1 MGLNV
6 SLSNI
11 CVKYNKSDFVLSNIC
26 LKVKSG
32 SSLAL
37 VGDSG
42 CGKTTLLNV
51 ICGLER
57 PFKGSVFLGE
67 KNIEH
72 LKPDELDSL
81 RCCELGFVF
90 QTFHLIPH
98 LTVLQNIMIP
108 GLIKGTD
115 FSILNNKIH
124 NLLDSLDLIHR
135 KNSFPSDIS
144 GGEKQRACIARSLV
158 NEPKII
164 LADEPTGNLD
174 QKNTK
179 KVIDLL
185 LEKSTENKVTLI
197 VATHSMEIAKKMDK
211 TMLLNFDGLEN
222 FNSF

>member
-72 LKPDELDSL
+72 LQPDELDSL
-81 RCCELGFVF
+81 RCSELGFVF

-108 GLIKGTD
+108 GLIKGTN
-115 FSILNNKIH
+115 FSLLNKKIH
-124 NLLDSLDLIHR
+124 NLLESLDLIHR
-135 KNSFPSDIS
+135 KNSHFQ
-144 GGEKQRACIARSLV
+144 E
-158 NEPKII
+158 
-164 LADEPTGNLD
+164 NL
-174 QKNTK
+174 K
-179 KVIDLL
+179 KY
-185 LEKSTENKVTLI
+185 
-197 VATHSMEIAKKMDK
+197 H
-211 TMLLNFDGLEN
+211 F
-222 FNSF
+222 